1 MGIWIDM
8 GGYIDIYIYI
18 YMDVLVYIYMYIY
31 IYKNEYR
38 LRALLHLVKFGCPR
52 RSEMQDWAS
61 SIDVKLSIKH
71 SPSSPTNFQLVIS
84 GGRTVIIDVYW
95 DVIKLASPQATIY
108 IPSAWE
114 SEINHGTREG
124 AEKDVVVVE
133 DVSDL
138 EEELL
143 QVVDGDLFS
152 AEGMLETKIR
162 YAWENMLLVP
172 EIKMCQ
178 RTLRDTSL
186 EHIKRLERFRPA
198 GSETMLSIIDQA
210 FPRPLSEDQLFR
222 YSNSL

>member
-1 MGIWIDM
+1 M
-8 GGYIDIYIYI
+8 
-18 YMDVLVYIYMYIY
+18 
-31 IYKNEYR
+31 
-38 LRALLHLVKFGCPR
+38 F
-52 RSEMQDWAS
+52 
-61 SIDVKLSIKH
+61 
-71 SPSSPTNFQLVIS
+71 F
-84 GGRTVIIDVYW
+84 W
-95 DVIKLASPQATIY
+95 DVIKLASPQATLY

-124 AEKDVVVVE
+124 AEKDVIVVE
-133 DVSDL
+133 DVSDI

-162 YAWENMLLVP
+162 YARENMLLVP
-172 EIKMCQ
+172 EIKMCH

-210 FPRPLSEDQLFR
+210 LPRPSSGDQLFR
-222 YSNSL
+222 YSNAL

>member
-18 YMDVLVYIYMYIY
+18 WMYWYIYIYVYIY

-71 SPSSPTNFQLVIS
+71 SPSSPTDFQLVIS
-84 GGRTVIIDVYW
+84 GGRTVIIDVYFH
-95 DVIKLASPQATIY
+95 VIKLASPQAFIY
-108 IPSAWE
+108 IPRAWE
-114 SEINHGTREG
+114 SEINNGTREG
-124 AEKDVVVVE
+124 AEKDVIVVE
-133 DVSDL
+133 DVSDI

-143 QVVDGDLFS
+143 QVVDGHLFS

-162 YAWENMLLVP
+162 YARENMLLVP
-172 EIKMCQ
+172 EIKMSH
-178 RTLRDTSL
+178 RTLRQSVL
-186 EHIKRLERFRPA
+186 RHIKRLQRFRPA
-198 GSETMLSIIDQA
+198 GHETMLSIIDQA
-210 FPRPLSEDQLFR
+210 LPRPSSGDQLFR
-222 YSNSL
+222 YSNAL

>member
-1 MGIWIDM
+1 
-8 GGYIDIYIYI
+8 
-18 YMDVLVYIYMYIY
+18 
-31 IYKNEYR
+31 
-38 LRALLHLVKFGCPR
+38 
-52 RSEMQDWAS
+52 MQDWAS

-71 SPSSPTNFQLVIS
+71 SPSSPTHFQLVIS

-133 DVSDL
+133 DVWDL

-162 YAWENMLLVP
+162 YARENMLLVP

-178 RTLRDTSL
+178 RTLRDTSF
-186 EHIKRLERFRPA
+186 EHIKRLKRFRPA
-198 GSETMLSIIDQA
+198 GSETMLSTIDQA
-210 FPRPLSEDQLFR
+210 FNRRLSDDQLFR